1 MKKFSLLL
9 LVGFLL
15 NACASVENLDQSAV
29 VDKEPEQSL
38 YAQPKLVV
46 GVVVDQ
52 MRYDYLT
59 RFWDLYTDR
68 GFKRLINQGFNC
80 KNNHYN
86 YVPTYTAPGHA
97 SIFTGTSPQVHGII
111 ANNWYD
117 KQEKKKVYCVDDTTV
132 NGLGTTLA
140 AGQMSP
146 KRLETTS
153 IADQNR
159 LHTQFRGKSIGIA
172 IKDRGAILPAG
183 HSANAAYW
191 FLGGEEGKW
200 ISSSYYMNEL
210 PSWVQN
216 FNANEPAKEYLST
229 WNTLLPIA
237 QYTQSGSDANA
248 YEFGFKG
255 KENADF
261 PYNLAKLAPENG
273 GYDILKATPFGNSL
287 TLDFALAAIENE
299 ALGKDQDTDFL
310 TLSFSSPDYIGHNF
324 GVNAK
329 EIQDNYLRL
338 DLEIAQLLEYLDT
351 HIGKGEYTLFLTAD
365 HGAIHVPNYLKDQKI
380 PAGYVSSSD
389 LKKRL
394 KNYLGEAHANVNLIE
409 NISNNQ
415 LFLNHELIQEK
426 NIDALALAEDIKAFL
441 LAQPEISRVFTR
453 SEIEMNAAT
462 EKTKLLVQN
471 GFHQKRSGDLVF
483 GFLPNYISYP
493 EKGSTHGTG
502 FNYDTHAPLL
512 FYGKGIRK
520 GSSFNKTY
528 ITDIAPTIA
537 ALLGIANPNGTTGE
551 VIVEV
556 LD

>member
-15 NACASVENLDQSAV
+15 NACASVENLDKSAV

-68 GFKRLINQGFNC
+68 GFKRLVNQGFNC

-97 SIFTGTSPQVHGII
+97 SVFTGTSPQVHGII

-117 KQEKKKVYCVDDTTV
+117 KQEKKKVYCVDDNTV

-216 FNANEPAKEYLST
+216 FNANEPAKKYLNT

-255 KENADF
+255 KENVDF
-261 PYNLAKLAPENG
+261 PYNLAKLASENG

-338 DLEIAQLLEYLDT
+338 DLEIAKLLEYLDT

-462 EKTKLLVQN
+462 EKTKLLIQN

>member
-15 NACASVENLDQSAV
+15 NACASVENLDKSAV

-117 KQEKKKVYCVDDTTV
+117 KQEKKKVYCVDDNTV

-216 FNANEPAKEYLST
+216 FNANEPAKKYLNT

>member
-9 LVGFLL
+9 LLGFLL
-15 NACASVENLDQSAV
+15 NACASVENLDKSAV

-117 KQEKKKVYCVDDTTV
+117 KQEKKKVYCVDDNTV

-216 FNANEPAKEYLST
+216 FNANEPAKKYLNT

-329 EIQDNYLRL
+329 EIQDNYIRL
-338 DLEIAQLLEYLDT
+338 DLEIAKLLEYLDT

-462 EKTKLLVQN
+462 EKAKLLVQN

>member
-117 KQEKKKVYCVDDTTV
+117 KQEKKKVYCVDDNTV

-216 FNANEPAKEYLST
+216 FNANEPAKKYLST

-338 DLEIAQLLEYLDT
+338 DLKIAQLLEYLDT

>member
-15 NACASVENLDQSAV
+15 NACASVENLDKSAV

-97 SIFTGTSPQVHGII
+97 SVFTGTSPQVHGII

-117 KQEKKKVYCVDDTTV
+117 KQEKKKVYCVDDNTV

-216 FNANEPAKEYLST
+216 FNANEPAKKYLNT

-380 PAGYVSSSD
+380 PAGYVSSSN
-389 LKKRL
+389 LKERL

>member
-1 MKKFSLLL
+1 
-9 LVGFLL
+9 
-15 NACASVENLDQSAV
+15 
-29 VDKEPEQSL
+29 
-38 YAQPKLVV
+38 
-46 GVVVDQ
+46 
-52 MRYDYLT
+52 
-59 RFWDLYTDR
+59 
-68 GFKRLINQGFNC
+68 
-80 KNNHYN
+80 
-86 YVPTYTAPGHA
+86 
-97 SIFTGTSPQVHGII
+97 
-111 ANNWYD
+111 
-117 KQEKKKVYCVDDTTV
+117 
-132 NGLGTTLA
+132 
-140 AGQMSP
+140 
-146 KRLETTS
+146 
-153 IADQNR
+153 
-159 LHTQFRGKSIGIA
+159 
-172 IKDRGAILPAG
+172 
-183 HSANAAYW
+183 
-191 FLGGEEGKW
+191 
-200 ISSSYYMNEL
+200 
-210 PSWVQN
+210 
-216 FNANEPAKEYLST
+216 
-229 WNTLLPIA
+229 
-237 QYTQSGSDANA
+237 
-248 YEFGFKG
+248 
-255 KENADF
+255 
-261 PYNLAKLAPENG
+261 
-273 GYDILKATPFGNSL
+273 
-287 TLDFALAAIENE
+287 
-299 ALGKDQDTDFL
+299 
-310 TLSFSSPDYIGHNF
+310 
-324 GVNAK
+324 
-329 EIQDNYLRL
+329 
-338 DLEIAQLLEYLDT
+338 
-351 HIGKGEYTLFLTAD
+351 
-365 HGAIHVPNYLKDQKI
+365 VPNYLKDQKI

>member
-15 NACASVENLDQSAV
+15 NACASVENLDKSAV

-117 KQEKKKVYCVDDTTV
+117 KQEKKKVYCVDDNTV

-216 FNANEPAKEYLST
+216 FNANEPAKKYLNT

-237 QYTQSGSDANA
+237 QYTQSGGDANA

-338 DLEIAQLLEYLDT
+338 DLKIAQLLEYLDT

>member
-15 NACASVENLDQSAV
+15 NACASVENLDKSAV

-117 KQEKKKVYCVDDTTV
+117 KQEKKKVYCVDDNTV

-210 PSWVQN
+210 PNWVQN
-216 FNANEPAKEYLST
+216 FNANEPAKKYLNT

-338 DLEIAQLLEYLDT
+338 DLEIVKLLEYLDT

>member
-15 NACASVENLDQSAV
+15 NACASVENLDKSAV

-117 KQEKKKVYCVDDTTV
+117 KQEKKKVYCVDDNTV

-216 FNANEPAKEYLST
+216 FNANEPAKKYLNT

-329 EIQDNYLRL
+329 EIQDNYIRL

-528 ITDIAPTIA
+528 ITDIAPTSA
-537 ALLGIANPNGTTGE
+537 ALLGMANPNGTTGE

>member
-15 NACASVENLDQSAV
+15 NACASVENLDKSAV

-117 KQEKKKVYCVDDTTV
+117 KQEKKKVYCVDDNTV

-210 PSWVQN
+210 PNWVQN
-216 FNANEPAKEYLST
+216 FNANEPAKKYLNT

-329 EIQDNYLRL
+329 EIQDNYIRL
-338 DLEIAQLLEYLDT
+338 DLEIAKLLEYLDT

>member
-15 NACASVENLDQSAV
+15 NACASVENLDKSAV

-117 KQEKKKVYCVDDTTV
+117 KQEKKKVYCVDDNTV

-216 FNANEPAKEYLST
+216 FNANEPAKKYLNT

-237 QYTQSGSDANA
+237 QYTQSGGDANA

-338 DLEIAQLLEYLDT
+338 DLKIAQLLEYLDT

-380 PAGYVSSSD
+380 PAGYVSSSN

>member
-9 LVGFLL
+9 LLGFLL
-15 NACASVENLDQSAV
+15 NACASVENLDKSAV

-97 SIFTGTSPQVHGII
+97 SVFTGTSPQVHGII

-117 KQEKKKVYCVDDTTV
+117 KQEKKKVYCVDDNTV

-216 FNANEPAKEYLST
+216 FNANEPAKKYLNT

-255 KENADF
+255 KENPDF

-338 DLEIAQLLEYLDT
+338 DLEIAKLLEYLDT

-409 NISNNQ
+409 NTSNNQ

>member
-15 NACASVENLDQSAV
+15 NACASVENLDKSAV

-117 KQEKKKVYCVDDTTV
+117 KQEKKKVYCVDDNTV

-216 FNANEPAKEYLST
+216 FNANEPAKKYLNT

-380 PAGYVSSSD
+380 PAGYVSSSN
-389 LKKRL
+389 LKERL